1 MERITSADIAQLNAA
16 GIKPRWYLLG
26 AVLLILGIPFHQ
38 PLLVVVGLLCLL
50 VVGITDL
57 WARYCL
63 YDVEYKRQVSEQRV
77 LFGEKITLAISVE
90 NAKLLPLPWLE
101 CDDTVSPSL
110 KLPGQTLYRD
120 TASGQLLLECLF
132 SPGWYDRVTRRYTI
146 ECRQRGVHALGPTH
160 LKSGDIFGFV
170 KREMTILNRQ
180 YILVYPLIAP
190 ITSFGLPARHPFG
203 DRRAPRRLLEDPSR
217 IVGVRDYV
225 YGDSLRRVHWKA
237 TARTMTMQ
245 SKIYEATTTYTLN
258 IFLNM
263 SARLDNHYGI
273 HPELQELAISAA
285 ASVTNWAVDE
295 GYAVGLY
302 SNSIMYIPDE
312 DSTKSKTET
321 SQTQEADERQQ
332 KVQEVQEV
340 QAMLQRR
347 RVHIPAASNA
357 EQKTRIL
364 EALARLQSYFGSNI
378 EDIIQHERT
387 HLATG
392 STIVL
397 ITNSI
402 GETMIEPLHRLRQ
415 SGHPVTILF
424 VGDTLSPVRLSGITV
439 YHIGGEETWKTMSA
453 TKNIISDEAGQAQ
466 IVSPGFAL

>member
-1 MERITSADIAQLNAA
+1 MERITAADIAQLNAA

-26 AVLLILGIPFHQ
+26 SALLILGIPFHQ
-38 PLLVVVGLLCLL
+38 PLLVVVGLLGLL
-50 VVGITDL
+50 VVGVTDI

-63 YDVEYKRQVSEQRV
+63 RDVEYKRQMSEQRV
-77 LFGEKITLAISVE
+77 LFGEQVTLSISVE

-101 CDDTVSPSL
+101 CDDAISPAL
-110 KLPGQTLYRD
+110 KLPGQTLHRD
-120 TASGQLLLECLF
+120 VASGQLLLECMF
-132 SPGWYDRVTRRYTI
+132 SPGWYDRVTRRYTV
-146 ECRQRGVHALGPTH
+146 ECRQRGVHTIGPTRLH
-160 LKSGDIFGFV
+160 SGDIFGFV
-170 KREMTILNRQ
+170 TRQMTIPNRQ
-180 YILVYPLIAP
+180 YILVYPLVVP

-203 DRRAPRRLLEDPSR
+203 DRRAPRRLIEDPSR
-217 IVGVRDYV
+217 IIGVRDYV

-237 TARTMTMQ
+237 TARAMTLQ
-245 SKIYEATTTYTLN
+245 SKVYEATTTYTLN

-273 HPELQELAISAA
+273 HPELQELAICAT
-285 ASVTNWAVDE
+285 ASVTSWAVDE

-312 DSTKSKTET
+312 NSSRSTSET
-321 SQTQEADERQQ
+321 FQAQEASERQ
-332 KVQEVQEV
+332 QEV

-347 RVHIPAASNA
+347 RVHIPAASNI

-387 HLATG
+387 HLAVG

-402 GETMIEPLHRLRQ
+402 GETMIEPLHRLRR

-424 VGDTLSPVRLSGITV
+424 IGDTPSPVRLSGITV
-439 YHIGGEETWKTMSA
+439 YHIGGEETWKAMSA
-453 TKNIISDEAGQAQ
+453 QQNVTVDNSAQAQ
-466 IVSPGFAL
+466 SSPVGFALQ